1 MQVQEGRIFFLKNR
15 STSYLKSRRE
25 VLQTLL
31 RLVGLLADAGY
42 VLQQRLFPLPE
53 A

>member
-15 STSYLKSRRE
+15 SASYLKSRRE

-31 RLVGLLADAGY
+31 RLVGLLADAGN